1 MSVEGAARCGR
12 PFCRKKE
19 GDVKVPVTD
28 GEGFAPEENEEQ
40 VNDVTSEPEETENV
54 VEPVDEFDEEAMVEA
69 AKRAGEAAA
78 EADFKADAERARE
91 EAGDLLAQLAQAQD
105 AVDAAKKEATDA
117 TERLARLQADWDN
130 YRKRTAAER
139 LAEKERAA
147 EKLVL
152 GLLPVLD
159 DMERASDHATATSG
173 DDENLMQFVAGVD
186 AVHDKMISI
195 LAREGVEVIDPV
207 GEAFDPLVHQAVG
220 RVEDPEQYDE
230 TVAQVYQK
238 GYAMGGK
245 VIRAAMVTVTFGGP
259 KRPAPEAE
267 E

>member
-1 MSVEGAARCGR
+1 MAA
-12 PFCRKKE
+12 PFVKKKE

-28 GEGFAPEENEEQ
+28 GEGFAPEENDEQ
-40 VNDVTSEPEETENV
+40 VEGIEPEPEETEDV
-54 VEPVDEFDEEAMVEA
+54 VEPEEELDEEAMIEA

-78 EADFKADAERARE
+78 EADLKADAERARE

-105 AVDAAKKEATDA
+105 AVEAAKKEATDA

-130 YRKRTAAER
+130 FRKRTAAER

-159 DMERASDHATATSG
+159 DMERASEHAKANGG
-173 DDENLMQFVAGVD
+173 DDENLLQFVAGVD
-186 AVHDKMISI
+186 AVHDKMVSI
-195 LAREGVEVIDPV
+195 LGKEGVEVINPV

-220 RVEDPEQYDE
+220 RVEDAEQYDE

-245 VIRAAMVTVTFGGP
+245 VIRSAMVTVTFGGP

-267 E
+267 N